1 MELKID
7 FSNLKSNFQ
16 INYSA
21 QVTWCNMEHPIDR
34 DR

>member
-1 MELKID
+1 MELKIN

-16 INYSA
+16 LINSVH
-21 QVTWCNMEHPIDR
+21 VTLRNLEHPIDR